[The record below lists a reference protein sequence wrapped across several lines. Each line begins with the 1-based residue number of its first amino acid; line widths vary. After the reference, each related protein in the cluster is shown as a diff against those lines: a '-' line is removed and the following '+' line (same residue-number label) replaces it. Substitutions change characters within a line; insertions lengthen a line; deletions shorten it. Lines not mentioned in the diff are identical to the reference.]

1 MSGVVDMAATTP
13 FAQSTDKVA
22 DAAAAATGVHQSAPL
37 IGVTPT
43 GFLRVAREQRVAC
56 RSPSRDCATAVS
68 RGRETVVTTQDL
80 ATGSGDAGPAL
91 RATTSLLV
99 SAPTITSPLMA
110 AAPTFGL
117 ELPLRFVV
125 WLDDK
130 NITQIGYV
138 DVGVLAARHG
148 LKADDPNVVRLAAEC
163 DRLAKIAAGA

>member
-1 MSGVVDMAATTP
+1 MPPRSRDLNAV
-13 FAQSTDKVA
+13 
-22 DAAAAATGVHQSAPL
+22 AAA
-37 IGVTPT
+37 
-43 GFLRVAREQRVAC
+43 
-56 RSPSRDCATAVS
+56 
-68 RGRETVVTTQDL
+68 RETVVTAQDL

-99 SAPTITSPLMA
+99 SAPSSPRRSSP

-130 NITQIGYV
+130 NITQVGYV

-148 LKADDPNVVRLAAEC
+148 LKADDPNVVKLAAEC
-163 DRLAKIAAGA
+163 DRTRQDRGGA